1 MKNLKHI
8 YILFTGL
15 IMLSSCSDSFV
26 EVDSLDENS
35 EAFFNSEQDYQD
47 ALVAAYDYLQT
58 TSRFVQWAEVA
69 SDNTLAGGESAT
81 DTPALQQID
90 DMIHSEVGQ
99 FGGGTLGQMWQ
110 WMYEAVNRC
119 NYIMEFQ
126 NKIEDF
132 PSKTSVIAQTRFLR
146 AYYNFILVNWWG
158 DVPMLVDKRI
168 QFGDQFNIDRIPRD
182 DVYKLIEAD
191 LIFAAAN
198 LPYVQN
204 ETGRVTKGAAQAL
217 LGKVYLYWAEQEWST
232 NSGYTD
238 EEKFTKSANVL
249 EDLINNGPHR
259 LLTTAEYPTLFER
272 TNENNIESVFEIQ
285 YSDVDGG
292 SYGCFQCLEGNY
304 AAYFNGP
311 RGFVDSTGFFDAG
324 YSFNVPVQDVVDA
337 FEPGDIRLEYSIL
350 DIDQWIADH
359 PGSSYDPSAGYE
371 QTGYFN
377 RKIMARKGDLNIG
390 DAALTNPD
398 NYRAIRFAD
407 VLLMAAEALNRK
419 QSSDDAKA
427 RTYLNRV
434 RTRAA
439 LADVITSGTNLEND
453 IFKERRVELVGEGH
467 RFFDLVRTGRAG
479 TVLRAQKIP
488 FMDNKNELFPIPL
501 EEILLTGNR
510 WKQNP
515 GY

>member
-1 MKNLKHI
+1 MKNLKQI
-8 YILFTGL
+8 YIIFIALLLMTA
-15 IMLSSCSDSFV
+15 CSDDFV
-26 EVDSLDENS
+26 DVDSEDENS

-90 DMIHSEVGQ
+90 DMIHSEIGQ

-126 NKIEDF
+126 GKEGAIDF
-132 PSKTSVIAQTRFLR
+132 PNKTSVIAQTRFLR
-146 AYYNFILVNWWG
+146 AYYNFILVKWWG

-168 QFGDQFNIDRIPRD
+168 QFGDQFEIDRTPKA
-182 DVYKLIEAD
+182 DVYALIEED

-217 LGKVYLYWAEQEWST
+217 LGKVYLYQDKFAE
-232 NSGYTD
+232 
-238 EEKFTKSANVL
+238 SASVL

-259 LLTTAEYPTLFER
+259 LLTTAEYPNMFER
-272 TNENNIESVFEIQ
+272 DWENNIESVFEVQ

-292 SYGCFQCLEGNY
+292 SFDCFQCLEGNY
-304 AAYFNGP
+304 AAFFNGP
-311 RGFVDSTGFFDAG
+311 RGFVDSTGLFDAG
-324 YSFNVPVQDVVDA
+324 YSFNVPVQEVVDA
-337 FEPGDIRLEYSIL
+337 FEDGDIRLEYSIL
-350 DIDQWIADH
+350 DINKWIEDH
-359 PGSSYDPSAGYE
+359 PGSTYDETAGYE

-377 RKIMARKGDLNIG
+377 RKIMARKGDLNNP

-407 VLLMAAEALNRK
+407 VLLMAAEALNRGNI
-419 QSSDDAKA
+419 SDA
-427 RTYLNRV
+427 RALDYVNQVRNRA
-434 RTRAA
+434 T
-439 LADVITSGTNLEND
+439 LPSISTTGTNLTND
-453 IFKERRVELVGEGH
+453 IYKERRVELVGEGH
-467 RFFDLVRTGRAG
+467 RFFDLVRTGRA
-479 TVLRAQKIP
+479 AQEIDG
-488 FMDNKNELFPIPL
+488 FQSGKNELFPIPI

-510 WKQNP
+510 WEQNP

>member
-1 MKNLKHI
+1 MKNLKQI
-8 YILFTGL
+8 YIIFIALVLLTA
-15 IMLSSCSDSFV
+15 CSDDFV
-26 EVDSLDENS
+26 YVDSEDKNS
-35 EAFFNSEQDYQD
+35 EDYFNSEQDYQD

-90 DMIHSEVGQ
+90 DMIHSEIGQ

-126 NKIEDF
+126 GKEDAIDF
-132 PSKTSVIAQTRFLR
+132 PNKTSVIAQTRFLR
-146 AYYNFILVNWWG
+146 AYYNFILVKWWG
-158 DVPMLVDKRI
+158 DVPMIEDKRI
-168 QFGDQFNIDRIPRD
+168 QFGDQFEIDRIPKAE
-182 DVYKLIEAD
+182 VYDLIERD

-217 LGKVYLYWAEQEWST
+217 LGKVYLYQ
-232 NSGYTD
+232 D
-238 EEKFTKSANVL
+238 KFTESASVL

-259 LLTTAEYPTLFER
+259 LLTTAEYPNMFER
-272 TNENNIESVFEIQ
+272 DWENNIESVFEVQ

-292 SYGCFQCLEGNY
+292 SFDCFQCLEGNY

-311 RGFVDSTGFFDAG
+311 RGFVDSTGLFDQG
-324 YSFNVPVQDVVDA
+324 YSFNVPVQEAVDA
-337 FEPGDIRLEYSIL
+337 FEDGDIRLEYSIL
-350 DIDQWIADH
+350 DINQWIADH
-359 PGSSYDPSAGYE
+359 PGSSYDPTAGYE

-377 RKIMARKGDLNIG
+377 RKIMARLGDLNNP

-407 VLLMAAEALNRK
+407 VLLMAAEALNRGNI
-419 QSSDDAKA
+419 SDA
-427 RTYLNRV
+427 RALDYVNQVRNRA
-434 RTRAA
+434 T
-439 LADVITSGTNLEND
+439 LPNISTTGNNLTND
-453 IFKERRVELVGEGH
+453 IYKERRVELVGEGH
-467 RFFDLVRTGRAG
+467 RFFDLVRTGRA
-479 TVLRAQKIP
+479 AQEIDG
-488 FMDNKNELFPIPL
+488 FQSGKNELFPIPI

-510 WKQNP
+510 WEQNP